1 MSPPAI
7 ICSVIRPE
15 FISRIMEQEKAV
27 IWTFFT
33 YICSLRIVRLR
44 LIDTFSVHPFVKRA
58 TMIEYTI
65 QNHTH
70 STLMHLFYQFD
81 KQLITCLK
89 IADISCALLILC
101 RMDIILCTCRKY
113 FSVIH
118 NNLSIMRIYVIIILN
133 IILMIRRRNK
143 QRIEVNNF
151 NSKILQII
159 QLI

>member
-1 MSPPAI
+1 
-7 ICSVIRPE
+7 
-15 FISRIMEQEKAV
+15 
-27 IWTFFT
+27 
-33 YICSLRIVRLR
+33 
-44 LIDTFSVHPFVKRA
+44 
-58 TMIEYTI
+58 MIEYTI
-65 QNHTH
+65 QNYTH

-151 NSKILQII
+151 NSKIQSRVTLRMFVRSI
-159 QLI
+159 LTTRSSVRRLHAS